1 MSSLIGN
8 AFFCAYLQFKKEQ
21 ANIICIRS
29 LIQINFQNIFHLKC
43 KLSQVFVIALPD

>member
-8 AFFCAYLQFKKEQ
+8 AFFSVYPQFKKEQ
-21 ANIICIRS
+21 ANINCIRL

-43 KLSQVFVIALPD
+43 KFSQVSVTALPD